1 MWAQGL
7 PGYSIGQWWKAPRF
21 SLYCNSAI
29 VTEWFNFTR
38 RKAFN
43 TQGLPRRRVITS
55 HRPNSSFCLFN
66 KIHKGIL
73 RRGPGKFLQSLLIW
87 RESLIYGWGPLMIAR
102 DANIRHKFT
111 PPPPPRLKLAFLRH
125 LITVSRCMVHQ
136 EETVRMEREKKKK
149 TRKQK
154 FTALKGSHHYFAL
167 QWSHE
172 KCELDRHCSFSHLQE
187 NHEQDSKQGTKNVIS
202 KNYYFAWNWFLS
214 CVSDLFLACF
224 FGYYLVCANSSE
236 CFIYV
241 LI

>member
-1 MWAQGL
+1 ME
-7 PGYSIGQWWKAPRF
+7 S
-21 SLYCNSAI
+21 NSAI
-29 VTEWFNFTR
+29 VTEWFDFTR

-43 TQGLPRRRVITS
+43 TQGLSRRRVITS

-73 RRGPGKFLQSLLIW
+73 RRGPGKFLQTLSVPSNMKRKSDLRLRTTDDCKRRQYKTQVHSPSNWPFLGISLLWADVWYIKKRLWEW
-87 RESLIYGWGPLMIAR
+87 RG
-102 DANIRHKFT
+102 
-111 PPPPPRLKLAFLRH
+111 
-125 LITVSRCMVHQ
+125 
-136 EETVRMEREKKKK
+136 KKKN
-149 TRKQK
+149 RKQK
-154 FTALKGSHHYFAL
+154 FTALKGSHHYFVL

-224 FGYYLVCANSSE
+224 FGYYPVCVLAPLSALSTFLFSSYSQL
-236 CFIYV
+236 CQQGMV
-241 LI
+241 LLTLYR